1 MISEQFIQQVPVAPS
16 FVVIVML
23 VVFFVLILVELFALY
38 LRLAG
43 FTVTE
48 IVLLVA
54 LPFFIYLTAL
64 PAGAGVLLAANESV
78 TNVVKDIAK
87 YIDVPLFRSG
97 NATVGINLVG
107 FSIPVFISL
116 KMLLQRRIP
125 LRQTLLV
132 VAIISVITYLLT
144 RFEPEAGMVIYLFA
158 ISPILAA
165 AIAFMLKKMKGA
177 SNFNPA
183 LLSYA
188 GATLGILIGA
198 DIANLYRALTH
209 RWDEAVFIS
218 IGGGSILDAIFLAG
232 AVALVADVVFRSQE
246 ENILG
251 GLVKLFTGDRH
262 R

>member
-1 MISEQFIQQVPVAPS
+1 MAPHYIL
-16 FVVIVML
+16 IVML
-23 VVFFVLILVELFALY
+23 VVFFILILVELFALY

-64 PAGAGVLLAANESV
+64 PAVAGALLTANESV
-78 TNVVKDIAK
+78 TSVVRDIAK
-87 YIDVPLFRSG
+87 YIDVPLFQVG

-116 KMLLQRRIP
+116 KMLLQKRIP
-125 LRQTLLV
+125 LKQTLLV
-132 VAIISVITYLLT
+132 VAIISVTTYLFT
-144 RFEPEAGMVIYLFA
+144 RFEPGTGMVIYLFA
-158 ISPILAA
+158 ISPILTA

-177 SNFNPA
+177 NNFNPA

-198 DIANLYRALTH
+198 DIVNLYRALTH

-251 GLVKLFTGDRH
+251 KLMKLLTGGRDKGD
-262 R
+262 